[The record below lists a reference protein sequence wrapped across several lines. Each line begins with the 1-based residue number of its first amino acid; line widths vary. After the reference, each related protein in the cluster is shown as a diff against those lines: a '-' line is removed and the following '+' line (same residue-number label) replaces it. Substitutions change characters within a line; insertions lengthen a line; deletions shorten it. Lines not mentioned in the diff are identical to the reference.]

1 MNHTTPL
8 HGGLAQYFVEKRGVA
23 WLCLVGLLA
32 WGYLAFRGLPQQED
46 PKIPMRTALVVTQ
59 FPGATSD
66 KVENLITKPLEKKIA
81 ELASLDEVRS
91 ESRHGTS
98 VITVTLLPK
107 SEARINQDWDQLR
120 AKLAEVRLPDG
131 ARAPFLNTDFG
142 NTLTLL
148 YTIASQPIAEGEVA
162 ARAALVRDLIA
173 SARGTRPSAG
183 RGAVFAFYPEAM
195 SGEFRNAHASRFTDG
210 LVRRGLVTDLSL
222 VVRGGVV
229 GAEFATT
236 ADRATL
242 EGFLAEFLREL
253 AGTEGEPHPDF
264 QMPVFLLGDEDP
276 APRVRALA
284 LPRHTYRTLEKVAEE
299 LEDELRQIGDVG
311 RTGRLAIVPET
322 IYLDYSSAKLAALQI
337 SRPQLASAISARNAI
352 IPGGTFRT
360 EGLNLPVQVT
370 GEFKSENELLDAVVA
385 ASADG
390 TPIYLR
396 DLVRV
401 QRGYEN
407 PLGFHFNFF
416 NRAESG
422 GAFQR
427 QRAVLV
433 SIEMRDG
440 AQIGRF
446 YEKVKSLVQDFQN
459 RAPDGLELTAISNQP
474 VSVEE
479 RIRLFLH
486 SFVEA
491 VVIVV
496 LVALLLMD
504 WRSAVVVAAAIPL
517 TVAFTFGGMQLMGIP
532 LHQISIAGLIIA
544 LGVLVDDPVV
554 AADGINREIAH
565 GQPRGIAAWLGP
577 VKLARPILYGTII
590 NIAAFLPL
598 VLLPGDKG
606 AFIYALPV
614 VVTLALIGSRLV
626 SMTFTPLLGYLI
638 LRGQKGLEEGAE
650 VRSFFLFR
658 WVDRAILWALPRYRR
673 VLEAA
678 LDRPWRTVGLVYG
691 LLVLSFG
698 LAPFFGKQFFP
709 PAERNQFVIDIEL
722 PKNASPAQMRETTN
736 RVADL
741 LRGHAEVGNFGVFY
755 GGTAPRFYYNVSPRE
770 PAAYLAQVIVNTR
783 TAGDVVP
790 VLGRLR
796 QQIDASIQGARIL
809 ARELEQGPP
818 VEYPIQLQISGADLD
833 VLRGLAD
840 QYSNILRR
848 HGGYKVHDDLGQ
860 RLPTLR
866 IDVDQERANTLGVD
880 NQRVGSLAAVAF
892 GASRVTE
899 LREGDHLIPVN
910 LRLRPDELTEAER
923 IRSVYVES
931 SRAGMIPLESFAKL
945 SIEPAFS
952 TVPHVRQLRT
962 VTVKAMAPVGVLPA
976 SIMAEARAA
985 LQAVPLPQ
993 GYTLDLAGET
1003 KELAKTQKEMGAVFG
1018 VSLAA
1023 IFLAIVL
1030 QFGSVSKSLVVMA
1043 TVPLGLI
1050 GAFSG
1055 IVLFQTNM
1063 GFMAFLAIVSLAGV
1077 IVSHII
1083 VLSDYIEEAR
1093 AEGMPL
1099 RQALVHAGL
1108 VRLRP
1113 VIVTVLSTVCG
1124 LIPLAQKGG
1133 ELWRPLTAVHIV
1145 GLLGATGLTL
1155 IVLPVIYLI
1164 FAEKLKWI
1172 RQDNEAVVP
1181 VAEAKAAHPLAS

>member
-1 MNHTTPL
+1 MSQSHHPVPTN
-8 HGGLAQYFVEKRGVA
+8 GGLAQYFVEKRGVA
-23 WLCLVGLLA
+23 WLCLIGLLA
-32 WGYLAFRGLPQQED
+32 WGWVAYHGLPQQED
-46 PKIPMRTALVVTQ
+46 PKIPMRSALVVTQ

-66 KVENLITKPLEKKIA
+66 KVEDLVTKPLEKKIA
-81 ELASLDEVRS
+81 ELSTIDEIKS
-91 ESRHGTS
+91 ETRHGTS
-98 VITVTLLPK
+98 VITVSLQPQT
-107 SEARINQDWDQLR
+107 EAKIAQDWDRLR
-120 AKLAEVRLPDG
+120 AKLSEVKMPDG

-142 NTLTLL
+142 NTITLL
-148 YTIASQPIAEGEVA
+148 YAISSDPINDGEVA
-162 ARAALVRDLIA
+162 ARTSLVRDAIA
-173 SARGTRPSAG
+173 SVRGGKPAAG
-183 RGAVFAFYPEAM
+183 RGAVVVFYPAAV
-195 SGEFRNAHASRFTDG
+195 GRDFHNAHVHRFTDG
-210 LVRRGLVTDLSL
+210 LAQRCLAGDFAVVERGGLL
-222 VVRGGVV
+222 VV
-229 GAEFATT
+229 EFATT
-236 ADRATL
+236 AERSAL
-242 EGFLAEFLREL
+242 EAYMADFIRGF
-253 AGTEGEPHPDF
+253 AGTDGEPHPDF
-264 QMPVFLLGDEDP
+264 SAPFFLLGDEDP
-276 APRVRALA
+276 APRLRALGM
-284 LPRHTYRTLEKVAEE
+284 PRHNYRALEKVAENF
-299 LEDELRQIGDVG
+299 EDELRQIGDVG
-311 RTGRLAIVPET
+311 RTSRIAIVPEN

-337 SRPQLASAISARNAI
+337 TRSQVNTAVANRNAV

-370 GEFKSENELLDAVVA
+370 GEFKGEDELLDTVVA
-385 ASADG
+385 SGTDG

-396 DLVRV
+396 DIVRV

-407 PLGFHFNFF
+407 PLGFHLNFF
-416 NRAESG
+416 SRAKP
-422 GAFQR
+422 GAELQR
-427 QRAVLV
+427 QRAVAV
-433 SIEMRDG
+433 SIEMREG
-440 AQIGRF
+440 AHIGKF
-446 YEKVKSLVQDFQN
+446 YEEVKSLVEKFQK
-459 RAPDGLELTAISNQP
+459 RQPDGIHVAALSNQP
-474 VSVEE
+474 ASVDE
-479 RIRLFLH
+479 RIELFIH
-486 SFVEA
+486 SFAEA

-577 VKLARPILYGTII
+577 VKLARPIMYGTVI

-658 WVDRAILWALPRYRR
+658 WVDRSILWALPRYQHI
-673 VLEAA
+673 LERA
-678 LDRPWRTVGLVYG
+678 LHHPWRTLTLVYG
-691 LLVLSFG
+691 LLILSFG

-709 PAERNQFVIDIEL
+709 PAERNQFIIDLEM
-722 PKNASPAQMRETTN
+722 PKNASPTQMRDTTN
-736 RVADL
+736 RVAEI
-741 LRGHAEVGNFGVFY
+741 LRGHAAIDNFAVFY
-755 GGTAPRFYYNVSPRE
+755 GGTAPRFYYNISPKE
-770 PAAYLAQVIVNTR
+770 PAAYLAQIVINTY
-783 TAGDVVP
+783 DMHVVVP
-790 VLGRLR
+790 LLAELR
-796 QQIDASIQGARIL
+796 KEIDAQVPGARIL
-809 ARELEQGPP
+809 ARQLEQGPP
-818 VEYPIQLQISGADLD
+818 VDYPIQVQITGPDLT
-833 VLRGLAD
+833 VLRSLAD
-840 QYSNILRR
+840 QYAAAIRQ
-848 HGGYKVHDDLGQ
+848 HGGYKAHDDLGQ

-866 IDVDQERANTLGVD
+866 IDVDQDRANTLGID
-880 NQRVGSLAAVAF
+880 NQRVGSLASVAF
-892 GASRVTE
+892 AATRITD
-899 LREGDHLIPVN
+899 LREGDHLVPVN
-910 LRLRPDELTEAER
+910 LRLRRDEITEADR

-931 SRAGMIPLESFAKL
+931 TRAGMIPLESFAKI
-945 SIEPAFS
+945 SVEPAFA
-952 TVPHVRQLRT
+952 TIPHFNQLRT
-962 VTVKAMAPVGVLPA
+962 VTVKSLAPVGVLPA
-976 SIMAEARAA
+976 TVLEHARADLA
-985 LQAVPLPQ
+985 HIHIPA
-993 GYTLDLAGET
+993 GYTVNLAGEE
-1003 KELAKTQKEMGAVFG
+1003 KELNKTRKEMGIVFG
-1018 VSLAA
+1018 ISLAA

-1083 VLSDYIEEAR
+1083 VLSDFIEEAR

-1099 RQALVHAGL
+1099 RRALVHAGL

-1124 LIPLAQKGG
+1124 LIPLAEKGG

-1145 GLLGATGLTL
+1145 GLLCATLLTL
-1155 IVLPVIYLI
+1155 VVLPVIYLV

-1172 RQDNEAVVP
+1172 E
-1181 VAEAKAAHPLAS
+1181 